1 MSELEKIYGIGPV
14 KAKEILTKG
23 VNGVKINP
31 NKPIRPQ
38 LKKVSQYLSVLT
50 QADLHYNPNKKMKR
64 KVIQEFEKQLSHNLK
79 IKHDIAGSYRRGK
92 PISKDIDLIV
102 KHKPFTYDS
111 SVQLIN
117 KINQNNKFKIIHTYM
132 QGPYKMGVILQDCRS
147 LINYKMDIFAATENY
162 IFMLLFA
169 TGSGEFN
176 IKMRAIAK
184 HKNMLLNQNGLFSAQ
199 NKRVNVKNEKELF
212 KILNID
218 YVGPQDR
225 N

>member
-1 MSELEKIYGIGPV
+1 MS
-14 KAKEILTKG
+14 
-23 VNGVKINP
+23 
-31 NKPIRPQ
+31 Q
-38 LKKVSQYLSVLT
+38 
-50 QADLHYNPNKKMKR
+50 H
-64 KVIQEFEKQLSHNLK
+64 LK
-79 IKHDIAGSYRRGK
+79 IRHNIAGSYRRGK

-102 KHKPFTYDS
+102 KHKPFTYES
-111 SVQLIN
+111 STQLIN
-117 KINQNNKFKIIHTYM
+117 KINQNDKFKIIHTYM
-132 QGPYKMGVILQDCRS
+132 QGPYKMGVILQDCKS
-147 LINYKMDIFAATENY
+147 LTNYKMDIFAATDNY

-184 HKNMLLNQNGLFSAQ
+184 HKNMLLNQHGLFSVSS
-199 NKRVNVKNEKELF
+199 NNRIKVKNEKELF